1 MTQEQLRMQVLA
13 GIITEGQYKE
23 KMEEEDSM
31 GKVGNSYPAPKLSK
45 KEGLINR
52 FRKVFNDISQNKIF
66 VGKDPEIEGMNAVF
80 YNDNDSFYDLDEGD
94 KVSCLAR
101 IPSMLDTPRPISKYP
116 DVTPFNSDDLSIIY
130 RILASSVYGIKMG
143 CPDIMN
149 DEDGK
154 YILIKT
160 PEGQGY
166 ITRKGEGQGLRQG
179 PKHDLGMGF
188 EFTLL

>member
-1 MTQEQLRMQVLA
+1 MTQEQLRMQMLA
-13 GIITEGQYKE
+13 GIITEGQYKGTL
-23 KMEEEDSM
+23 EEGKEDLI
-31 GKVGNSYPAPKLSK
+31 KNLSK
-45 KEGLINR
+45 
-52 FRKVFNDISQNKIF
+52 VFSDISQNKIF
-66 VGKDPEIEGMNAVF
+66 IGKDPEIKGMNAVF
-80 YNDNDSFYDLDEGD
+80 YDDNDSFYDLDEGD

-116 DVTPFNSDDLSIIY
+116 NVTPFNSNDLSIIY
-130 RILASSVYGIKMG
+130 RILAASVYGIKMG

-154 YILIKT
+154 YILIQSK
-160 PEGQGY
+160 GGKGY
-166 ITRKGEGQGLRQG
+166 IMRKGEGMDLRQG